1 MGADLRSAPT
11 AFFTVFSCAGDIING
26 VSDNLPS
33 PAPTGPRPLPVAGQV
48 VPSFPLVAS
57 HFGAAF
63 GWALSGAACL
73 LWLAPVLAR
82 GQFLDPRVLAL
93 THLFTLGWLSTSITG
108 VLYQIFPAMLGIGE
122 RSRRVAWLA
131 LGLHT
136 SGTALLVAGLLS
148 GARLL
153 QSLGWSVLFVAV
165 FATAW
170 NLLPQRRRAPRN
182 RQLGIYLSY
191 GHMGFGFA
199 MLVAGARIGDG
210 FGWWTT
216 PRLGL
221 IAAHFQLAIAGF
233 VTMTAFGMGS
243 RMLPMFFGSTAR
255 LPPWVDRW
263 LPRTLAT
270 GTVTF
275 ALGAIIASPLVAW
288 AGIGI
293 TVTATAFFLR
303 HGWGWF
309 AGRARRALD
318 AATTLLTI
326 ALVALTAA
334 VPLGVMA
341 AASGAMGS
349 QWLTAYASTLIA
361 GWAGALVLGVSY
373 RVLPTLTWHHRFAA
387 RMGRP
392 DTPTLPQTLSPRLG
406 LAAAVAY
413 GTGVAVLVPSLLA
426 GQESGARLGAL
437 LVLAGV
443 GGTCAHHLRM
453 FTFQPRGLAS
463 PGGTT

>member
-1 MGADLRSAPT
+1 MSEILRPPAPAPPT
-11 AFFTVFSCAGDIING
+11 A
-26 VSDNLPS
+26 
-33 PAPTGPRPLPVAGQV
+33 PRPLPVAGQV
-48 VPSFPLVAS
+48 APSFPLVAS
-57 HFGAAF
+57 HLGAGF
-63 GWALSGAACL
+63 GWALGGAAGL
-73 LWLAPVLAR
+73 AWLAPVLAR

-136 SGTALLVAGLLS
+136 TGTALLVTGLLAGTRS
-148 GARLL
+148 L
-153 QSLGWSVLFVAV
+153 QSLGWSVLFTAV
-165 FATAW
+165 FLTAW

-182 RQLGIYLSY
+182 RQLGIYISY

-199 MLVAGARIGDG
+199 MLVAGARIGDA

-243 RMLPMFFGSTAR
+243 RMLPMFFGAQAR
-255 LPPWVDRW
+255 LPTTVDRW
-263 LPRTLAT
+263 LPRALGT
-270 GTVTF
+270 GTVTI
-275 ALGAIIASPLVAW
+275 ALGLILSAPVLSW

-293 TVTATAFFLR
+293 TVAAAAAFLR
-303 HGWGWF
+303 HAWEWF

-326 ALVALTAA
+326 ALVALTTA
-334 VPLGVMA
+334 VPLGVVA
-341 AASGAMGS
+341 AARGARGPG
-349 QWLTAYASTLIA
+349 WLTTYAVTLIA

-392 DTPTLPQTLSPRLG
+392 GTPTLPQTLSPRLG
-406 LAAAVAY
+406 LTAAGAY
-413 GTGVAVLVPSLLA
+413 GAGLAALLPSLLLA
-426 GQESGARLGAL
+426 HTGGARLGAWL
-437 LVLAGV
+437 MLAGIV
-443 GGTCAHHLRM
+443 ATCAHHLRM
-453 FTFQPRGLAS
+453 FTLTPRGQAA
-463 PGGTT
+463 PGGIA

>member
-1 MGADLRSAPT
+1 MSDTLRPPT
-11 AFFTVFSCAGDIING
+11 
-26 VSDNLPS
+26 
-33 PAPTGPRPLPVAGQV
+33 PAPATGPRPLPVAGQV

-57 HFGAAF
+57 HFGTAF
-63 GWALSGAACL
+63 GWALSGAAGL
-73 LWLAPVLAR
+73 AWLAPVLAR

-122 RSRRVAWLA
+122 RNRRVAWLA

-136 SGTALLVAGLLS
+136 TGTALLVTGLLA
-148 GARLL
+148 GTRTL
-153 QSLGWSVLFVAV
+153 QSLGWSVLFTAV
-165 FATAW
+165 FLTAW

-182 RQLGIYLSY
+182 RQLGIYISY

-199 MLVAGARIGDG
+199 MLVAGARIGDT

-243 RMLPMFFGSTAR
+243 RMLPMFFGAQAP
-255 LPPWVDRW
+255 LPALVDRW

-270 GTVTF
+270 GTVTV
-275 ALGAIIASPLVAW
+275 ALGAISAVPLVTW

-293 TVTATAFFLR
+293 TVAAAALFLR

-309 AGRARRALD
+309 AGRARPALD

-326 ALVALTAA
+326 ALIALTTA
-334 VPLGVMA
+334 VPLGVVA
-341 AASGAMGS
+341 AARGARGPG
-349 QWLTAYASTLIA
+349 WLTAYAVSLIA

-392 DTPTLPQTLSPRLG
+392 GTPTLPQTLSPRLG

-413 GTGVAVLVPSLLA
+413 GTGLVTLLPSLL
-426 GQESGARLGAL
+426 GAHLVGAQLGAL
-437 LVLAGV
+437 LMLAGIAA
-443 GGTCAHHLRM
+443 TCAHHVRM
-453 FTFQPRGLAS
+453 FTLTPRGQAA
-463 PGGTT
+463 PGGIA